1 LLSLAL
7 VESERANQEH
17 PVAISFGVRKH
28 IARWRREGLIDEAT
42 AERLRND
49 IDNRGSGF
57 GLGGILAV
65 LGAVL
70 LGAAIFSLAAANWE
84 AIPRLVRVG
93 LIMLV
98 LWLGYLGGAWRESR
112 GDKVFGQ
119 ALYLIAAITF
129 GVGIALIGQMY
140 HLSGDEADAALLWVA
155 GTMVAALL
163 LRSPVLVS
171 ASAAITGY
179 YLFCSLDLT
188 PSSWSSYLWLVP
200 VLLFICGGLVWYTRG
215 KAARHLI
222 AVVLIGYIIVVRI
235 DLDHPGV
242 LWLAALFGGA
252 VFLADA
258 LRSNVLDEATGW
270 TEALGAYGFI
280 LLLLSLL
287 FFQFDVT
294 SDAIAAQVIIGFTIL
309 GCSIA
314 GLVLSGHRNL
324 AVRWAAYT
332 AFSLEVLYLAFE
344 TIGTLIGTASFFLS
358 AGVLVL
364 LLAAFVVRMERRLQR
379 KSPKSEVTV

>member
-1 LLSLAL
+1 M
-7 VESERANQEH
+7 
-17 PVAISFGVRKH
+17 AISFGVRKH

-42 AERLRND
+42 AERLRKD
-49 IDNRGSGF
+49 IGTRGSGF

-70 LGAAIFSLAAANWE
+70 LGAAIFTLAAANWE
-84 AIPRLVRVG
+84 AIPRLVRVA

-112 GDKVFGQ
+112 GDKIFSQ

-129 GVGIALIGQMY
+129 GAGIALIGQMY
-140 HLSGDEADAALLWVA
+140 HLSGDAADAALLWVA
-155 GTMVAALL
+155 GTMVAALF

-179 YLFCSLDLT
+179 YLFCSLDLAA
-188 PSSWSSYLWLVP
+188 SMWSSYIWLVP
-200 VLLFICGGLVWYTRG
+200 VLLFICGGLVWYTKG

-222 AVVLIGYIIVVRI
+222 ALVLIAHIIAVRF
-235 DLDHPGV
+235 DLDQIGV
-242 LWLAALFGGA
+242 FWLAGLLGGA

-258 LRSNVLDEATGW
+258 LRPNLLEQIAAWS
-270 TEALGAYGFI
+270 EALGAYGFI
-280 LLLLSLL
+280 ILLLTLL
-287 FFQFDVT
+287 FFQFDVR
-294 SDAIAAQVIIGFTIL
+294 SDEVASQLVTGFAIL
-309 GCSIA
+309 GCA
-314 GLVLSGHRNL
+314 VGGLVLSGHRNL
-324 AVRWAAYT
+324 AVRWVAYT

-344 TIGTLIGTASFFLS
+344 TIGTMIGTASFFLS

-364 LLAAFVVRMERRLQR
+364 LLAAFVVRMERRLQK
-379 KSPKSEVTV
+379 KSPKKEVTA